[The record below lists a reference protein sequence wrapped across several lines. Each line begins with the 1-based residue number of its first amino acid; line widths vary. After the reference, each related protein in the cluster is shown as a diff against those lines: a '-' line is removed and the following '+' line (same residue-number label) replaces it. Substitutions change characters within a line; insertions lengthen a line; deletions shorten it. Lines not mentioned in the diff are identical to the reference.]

1 MVLLD
6 LKIGKESGLDV
17 LKQIKEIDPN
27 VVVIMMTAYG
37 SIGNSVEAMKNGAF
51 NYLTKPLDVDEL
63 MVHIK
68 QAVEYYRLNEQVRFL
83 SDELQSK
90 RYNHEIIG
98 ESKSMKQV
106 YMLIDKLKNIDTNVL
121 ITGKVVQAR
130 NLWLRQYMNPENAE
144 TNVTLS

>member
-68 QAVEYYRLNEQVRFL
+68 QAVEYYRLNEQVRFCPTNC
-83 SDELQSK
+83 SP
-90 RYNHEIIG
+90 EI
-98 ESKSMKQV
+98 Q
-106 YMLIDKLKNIDTNVL
+106 
-121 ITGKVVQAR
+121 
-130 NLWLRQYMNPENAE
+130 P
-144 TNVTLS
+144 